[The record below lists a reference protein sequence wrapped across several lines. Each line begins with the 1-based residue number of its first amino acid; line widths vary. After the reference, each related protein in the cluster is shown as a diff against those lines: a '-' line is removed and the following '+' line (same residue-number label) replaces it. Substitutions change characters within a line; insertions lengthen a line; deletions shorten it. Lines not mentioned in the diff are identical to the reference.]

1 MMKREKFVYNTQSLR
16 YEKVVVPLRI
26 RLLKIFGFVSAVV
39 VAAFVLLSV
48 AFTFFP
54 SPKEKAL
61 LREIDQMKLQYM
73 AINSDFQNM
82 SKVLENI
89 QDRDASVHRMMFGM
103 DPIDQDVWNGGTGGS
118 DKYSNLTNFKNSGEL
133 LISTQEKV
141 DRIKR
146 QLTIQSQSLDEVVDL
161 AKEKETMLASV
172 PAIKP
177 IRSDRLKRNIRS
189 LSGFG
194 MRFHPVFKRRKM
206 HYGIDFTCPQGT
218 AIQATGDGKVVKVE
232 RRKSGYGNNI
242 TIDHGFGYKTLYA
255 HMHKMDV
262 KLGEKVKRGQVIG
275 EVGSTGT
282 STAPHLHY
290 EVHLKGKKVNPIH
303 YCMDGLSVEE
313 YQELANMAGITNQ
326 SFD

>member
-1 MMKREKFVYNTQSLR
+1 MIKREKFVYNTQSLR
-16 YEKVVVPLRI
+16 YEKVVEPLRI

-103 DPIDQDVWNGGTGGS
+103 DPIDQDIWNGGTGGS

-141 DRIKR
+141 DRIK
-146 QLTIQSQSLDEVVDL
+146 QI
-161 AKEKETMLASV
+161 
-172 PAIKP
+172 P
-177 IRSDRLKRNIRS
+177 
-189 LSGFG
+189 
-194 MRFHPVFKRRKM
+194 
-206 HYGIDFTCPQGT
+206 
-218 AIQATGDGKVVKVE
+218 
-232 RRKSGYGNNI
+232 
-242 TIDHGFGYKTLYA
+242 
-255 HMHKMDV
+255 
-262 KLGEKVKRGQVIG
+262 
-275 EVGSTGT
+275 
-282 STAPHLHY
+282 
-290 EVHLKGKKVNPIH
+290 
-303 YCMDGLSVEE
+303 
-313 YQELANMAGITNQ
+313 
-326 SFD
+326 

>member
-1 MMKREKFVYNTQSLR
+1 MIKREKFVYNTQSLR
-16 YEKVVVPLRI
+16 YEKVVEPLKI

-103 DPIDQDVWNGGTGGS
+103 DPIDQDIWNGGTGGA

-133 LISTQEKV
+133 LINTQEKV

-218 AIQATGDGKVVKVE
+218 DIQATLIYRWLE
-232 RRKSGYGNNI
+232 N
-242 TIDHGFGYKTLYA
+242 
-255 HMHKMDV
+255 
-262 KLGEKVKRGQVIG
+262 
-275 EVGSTGT
+275 
-282 STAPHLHY
+282 
-290 EVHLKGKKVNPIH
+290 
-303 YCMDGLSVEE
+303 
-313 YQELANMAGITNQ
+313 
-326 SFD
+326 